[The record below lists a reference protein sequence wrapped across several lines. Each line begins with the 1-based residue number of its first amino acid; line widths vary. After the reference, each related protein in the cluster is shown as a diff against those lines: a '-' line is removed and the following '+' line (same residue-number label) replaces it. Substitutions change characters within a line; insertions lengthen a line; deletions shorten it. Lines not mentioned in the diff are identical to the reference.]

1 MDSKK
6 LLSLIKKEEGT
17 KLDFKLKLSLEYESS
32 KKELAKDVCAIANSR
47 GGRGYIIIGIE
58 DKSKKIIGLDEK
70 EILREE
76 QVQQIITSRCEP
88 PIPISVDTFLIENKR
103 VCVIT
108 IFSGEQKPY
117 QVRENGAFYTR
128 RGSTTDTMRKQE
140 LIEAF
145 EENLN
150 FFMETSMINK
160 SDISFLDDNLIKKY
174 FENKGIEINEENKE
188 FLLETSQIINR
199 DKESGKINC
208 TLGGLLIFSSFNS
221 IWLPQN
227 MIKIINRINKNIDE
241 TIIIQGNILEMI
253 DKVEKIIC
261 DILPKEYPIK
271 AIIEAVN
278 NAVLYRDYSAF
289 DKIIEVN
296 IGVKAV
302 VITSPG
308 AVINNSNLSKGINQS
323 KRNMWLYEKIITLDK
338 NKRLLNNGLGLIR
351 IKKSFNNLGKVRF
364 INSVKEDYFKV
375 VLPGINIINKRKGTL
390 TKADD

>member
-17 KLDFKLKLSLEYESS
+17 KLDFKLKLSLEYESN
-32 KKELAKDVCAIANSR
+32 KKELSKDVCAIANSR

-58 DKSKKIIGLDEK
+58 DKTKKIIGLEEK
-70 EILREE
+70 EVLREE

-117 QVRENGAFYTR
+117 QIRENGAFYTR

-140 LIEAF
+140 LVEAF

-160 SDISFLDDNLIKKY
+160 SDISFLDNNLIKKY
-174 FENKGIEINEENKE
+174 FKNKGIEINEENKE
-188 FLLETSQIINR
+188 FLLETSQIITR
-199 DKESGKINC
+199 DKDSGKINC
-208 TLGGLLIFSSFNS
+208 TLGGVLIFSGFNS

-227 MIKIINRINKNIDE
+227 MIRLINKVNKNFDE

-253 DKVEKIIC
+253 DKVEKIIS
-261 DILPKEYPIK
+261 DIVPKEYPIK

-296 IGVKAV
+296 IGFKTVI
-302 VITSPG
+302 ITSPG
-308 AVINNSNLSKGINQS
+308 AIINNSNLSKYINQS
-323 KRNMWLYEKIITLDK
+323 KRNMWLYEKVITLDN
-338 NKRLLNNGLGLIR
+338 NKRFLNNGLGLLR

-375 VLPGINIINKRKGTL
+375 VLPGVNIVNKRKN
-390 TKADD
+390 